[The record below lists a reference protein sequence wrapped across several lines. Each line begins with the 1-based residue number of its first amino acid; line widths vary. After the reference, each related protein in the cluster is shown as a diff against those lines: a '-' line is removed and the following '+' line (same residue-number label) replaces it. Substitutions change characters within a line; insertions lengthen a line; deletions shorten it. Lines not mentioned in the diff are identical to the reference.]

1 MLTTTADSSDNPSF
15 SDRIRNEGF
24 NFLVV
29 TVQLA
34 LVMYA
39 IRIFALEDGFGFQS
53 IIPLIFGGFI
63 VHAWLPMK
71 LRLPFFVGLT
81 LAAIWLLF
89 GWIAGSWLIGI
100 GLALIGMCHLPI
112 PKWIRVTLV
121 AIAAGVLIAFRA
133 SWLETSWSPAI
144 IAILGSMF
152 MFRLALYLYDMDSEK
167 KKATLWERL
176 AYFFMLPNTV
186 FPFYPIVDYIL
197 FRRSYYN
204 KDAISIYQKGVLWM
218 LRGAIHLILYRVVY
232 YYYTPAVEDVQGLG
246 GVVLFIV
253 SAYML
258 YLRVSGLF
266 HLIIGI
272 MCLFGFNLPET
283 HKHYFLA
290 SSFNDYWRR
299 INIYWKDFMMKLFF
313 YPVYMKTRSWGPVNA
328 LVFSTIVVF
337 AFTWLLHSYQWFW
350 LQGDFPLTTVDGV
363 YWGVLGVLV
372 AINSVW
378 ETKRGKKK
386 QLTKKWQWGYSLKLT
401 TEVVATFVFLSIMWS
416 FWSSESVSEWWIVM
430 SQVAES
436 NMTAWLWLLGG
447 LAILFVAILA
457 KEWLEAHDIHIFFD
471 ETKLS
476 FQQVVTRTSL
486 MAIGVV
492 ALGTPGVQNLFNEEQ
507 QTYLAS
513 LKETRLNARDQAQL
527 ERGYYENLLANNS
540 VTSGLFGKDSQKP
553 AGWVGIYETDAVKLR
568 EDERLW
574 ELLPDVDITF
584 KNARL
589 RTNRWGMRD
598 QDYAMTKPE
607 GTYRV
612 AIMGASYVMGAG
624 VENDETFESI
634 IEQKLNENINN
645 KDIQNFELLN
655 FSVGGYGLIQQ
666 VTVAH
671 EQVFDFEP
679 DLILYIAQP
688 GEVRRTV
695 ERFLPA
701 LLKGHKIR
709 TPELKEAMK
718 DAGISAG
725 MDRAKAK
732 ELLYEKSE
740 ELVEWGYGEI
750 ARLAEDHNAETVLVY
765 LPNTARRFE
774 PQEITYLDDLAGK
787 LGYKTI
793 NLEGVYGSH
802 SLEKLQ
808 IAPWDLH
815 PNPVGHKLIA
825 DKLFEEL
832 QASGYLPESPAP
844 HLSLQTDLN

>member
-1 MLTTTADSSDNPSF
+1 MDAVRKD
-15 SDRIRNEGF
+15 GF

-29 TVQLA
+29 TAQLA

-53 IIPLIFGGFI
+53 IVPLIFGGFV

-71 LRLPFFVGLT
+71 VRLPFFVGLT

-89 GWIAGSWLIGI
+89 GWVAGSWLIGI

-112 PKWIRVTLV
+112 PKLFRVILV

-133 SWLETSWSPAI
+133 AWIETSWSPSI

-204 KDAISIYQKGVLWM
+204 KDAIFIYQKGVLWM

-232 YYYTPAVEDVQGLG
+232 YYYTPAVEEIEGLG

-313 YPVYMKTRSWGPVNA
+313 YPVYMKCRNWGPVNA
-328 LVFSTIVVF
+328 LVFSTVVVF

-386 QLTKKWQWGYSLKLT
+386 QLTKKWQWSRTLT
-401 TEVVATFVFLSIMWS
+401 LTAEIVATFVFLSVMWS

-430 SQVAES
+430 SQIGSSDA
-436 NMTAWLWLLGG
+436 TAWMWLFAG
-447 LAILFVAILA
+447 LAGLFVAIVI
-457 KEWLEAHDIHIFFD
+457 KEWFEAHGIQIFFD
-471 ETKLS
+471 ETK
-476 FQQVVTRTSL
+476 
-486 MAIGVV
+486 
-492 ALGTPGVQNLFNEEQ
+492 
-507 QTYLAS
+507 
-513 LKETRLNARDQAQL
+513 
-527 ERGYYENLLANNS
+527 
-540 VTSGLFGKDSQKP
+540 
-553 AGWVGIYETDAVKLR
+553 
-568 EDERLW
+568 
-574 ELLPDVDITF
+574 
-584 KNARL
+584 
-589 RTNRWGMRD
+589 
-598 QDYAMTKPE
+598 
-607 GTYRV
+607 
-612 AIMGASYVMGAG
+612 
-624 VENDETFESI
+624 
-634 IEQKLNENINN
+634 
-645 KDIQNFELLN
+645 
-655 FSVGGYGLIQQ
+655 
-666 VTVAH
+666 
-671 EQVFDFEP
+671 
-679 DLILYIAQP
+679 
-688 GEVRRTV
+688 
-695 ERFLPA
+695 
-701 LLKGHKIR
+701 
-709 TPELKEAMK
+709 
-718 DAGISAG
+718 
-725 MDRAKAK
+725 
-732 ELLYEKSE
+732 
-740 ELVEWGYGEI
+740 
-750 ARLAEDHNAETVLVY
+750 
-765 LPNTARRFE
+765 
-774 PQEITYLDDLAGK
+774 
-787 LGYKTI
+787 
-793 NLEGVYGSH
+793 
-802 SLEKLQ
+802 
-808 IAPWDLH
+808 
-815 PNPVGHKLIA
+815 
-825 DKLFEEL
+825 
-832 QASGYLPESPAP
+832 
-844 HLSLQTDLN
+844 